1 MADNANSRVVEL
13 AMDMIAMDTMFT
25 IPQNIIL
32 YIVAGLVGA
41 IVVFVIRGFIKGW
54 DKVFPDIH

>member
-1 MADNANSRVVEL
+1 
-13 AMDMIAMDTMFT
+13 MDTMFT

-32 YIVAGLVGA
+32 FIVAGLVFA
-41 IVVFVIRGFIKGW
+41 IIGFVIRGFIKGW

>member
-1 MADNANSRVVEL
+1 
-13 AMDMIAMDTMFT
+13 MDTMFT

-32 YIVAGLVGA
+32 FIVAGLVCA
-41 IVVFVIRGFIKGW
+41 IIGFVIRGFIKGW

>member
-1 MADNANSRVVEL
+1 
-13 AMDMIAMDTMFT
+13 MDTMFT

-41 IVVFVIRGFIKGW
+41 IVAFVIRGFIKGW
-54 DKVFPDIH
+54 DKVFPDVH

>member
-1 MADNANSRVVEL
+1 
-13 AMDMIAMDTMFT
+13 MDTMFT

-32 YIVAGLVGA
+32 LICGGLFCA
-41 IVVFVIRGFIKGW
+41 IVGFVIYGFTKGW